1 MKKNAVLLYGLFSAF
16 MLIFLTGCSDKIENI
31 SDMNG
36 NEVSTRSLSFTDYYW
51 YNGQKIGI
59 NKLNNKKYILFD
71 ENNENT
77 LKSYSATTL
86 KFVKEP
92 QLLQLSNKI
101 MKKKLQSS
109 PKNLKWATIET
120 TASSPTLT
128 KLNGIIYEAPYFQSI
143 NGTEVG
149 LSHLYYV
156 KLKSDKDVSKLMELA
171 SINKVD
177 IIGNNEYMPLWY
189 TLSCSKESTGNAL
202 ELANKFYET
211 NLFEASEPDLMSDD
225 TPNCVNDSNFSN
237 YQWNLRNTGQNGGTI
252 GVDVNFCN
260 ARSITTGSQ
269 NVIVAIVD
277 QGIQLDH
284 PDLNVH
290 SISYDTESGTS
301 PSRVLGTHGTN
312 CAGFISAKT
321 NNSIGIASLA
331 PDCPSMSISN
341 SLASSPDSRQ
351 KRADGINFAW
361 RNGASVISNSW
372 SSSVAYSII
381 NDAISN
387 ALTSGRSGKGCV
399 VVFATG
405 NDYSSTVG
413 YPANCNPD
421 ILAVG
426 SNNRNGSRSSFSNYG
441 TALDIVA
448 PGENVCTTTTGS
460 NYSTSISGTSFSCP
474 TAAAVAALVISV
486 NPNLTQKQVVDI
498 LEKSARKVGN
508 YAYSTT
514 SNRLNG
520 TWNNEM
526 GYGLLDAYA
535 AVSLAGGEN
544 VYFNDQTV
552 SYTQTVSVMNIFS
565 QNVTVT
571 NNATLTFNFIQTVI
585 INPPF
590 TVNAGS
596 QFFLYY

>member
-128 KLNGIIYEAPYFQSI
+128 KLNGIIYEAPYFQTE

-321 NNSIGIASLA
+321 NNSIVIASLA
-331 PDCPSMSISN
+331 PD
-341 SLASSPDSRQ
+341 
-351 KRADGINFAW
+351 
-361 RNGASVISNSW
+361 
-372 SSSVAYSII
+372 
-381 NDAISN
+381 
-387 ALTSGRSGKGCV
+387 
-399 VVFATG
+399 
-405 NDYSSTVG
+405 
-413 YPANCNPD
+413 
-421 ILAVG
+421 
-426 SNNRNGSRSSFSNYG
+426 
-441 TALDIVA
+441 
-448 PGENVCTTTTGS
+448 
-460 NYSTSISGTSFSCP
+460 
-474 TAAAVAALVISV
+474 
-486 NPNLTQKQVVDI
+486 
-498 LEKSARKVGN
+498 
-508 YAYSTT
+508 
-514 SNRLNG
+514 
-520 TWNNEM
+520 
-526 GYGLLDAYA
+526 
-535 AVSLAGGEN
+535 
-544 VYFNDQTV
+544 
-552 SYTQTVSVMNIFS
+552 
-565 QNVTVT
+565 
-571 NNATLTFNFIQTVI
+571 
-585 INPPF
+585 
-590 TVNAGS
+590 
-596 QFFLYY
+596 